1 MFNLYALVGKKLK
14 YFFPFAA
21 YYHLTCKNNI
31 NAIIINAAYQLKD
44 VEAGLKVVVSICIYY
59 RAMYQQH
66 RVIDL
71 LDSHDEIDDHGD
83 GAHNCDVQQ

>member
-31 NAIIINAAYQLKD
+31 NATIINAAYQLKN
-44 VEAGLKVVVSICIYY
+44 VEAGLKVVVSI
-59 RAMYQQH
+59 
-66 RVIDL
+66 
-71 LDSHDEIDDHGD
+71 
-83 GAHNCDVQQ
+83 